1 MRRRDWLVGAGAV
14 AAGVAV
20 PSVLS
25 QVAAAAVSD
34 AAPDANPGADR
45 ARRGKGG
52 LESVDVAVVGGGLAG
67 LNAALTVAGAGASVL
82 VLEGD
87 TRAGGR
93 VRTADDFPHR
103 PDLGGVQIGP
113 MYARVRDVAR
123 RLKLKLEA
131 GAHVNAPY
139 SFLLEDTL
147 IPAKQWPESPLNRL
161 VGAERNVPP
170 HAMGGFYVERRT
182 PFTSL
187 EDWMA
192 PAAARY
198 DISLAQWLVEQKAS
212 AEATRLIHLSQ
223 GSTPLA
229 DMALLRMMQEAARS
243 KIDVQQVSALPEMQG
258 KDVFER
264 FALSSSHV
272 VGGTSRL
279 IEAISASL
287 GDSLRLGARV
297 RAIRTDRDGVELR
310 GANGL
315 RVRAKFVVVAV
326 PFSVL
331 REIEI
336 SPGLGGELG
345 DAVKRM
351 PYHNQSQVWLQ
362 VKKPYWEED
371 GIEASMWTDG
381 PVTLVRQQIEH
392 DGTRELVSALA
403 FGPKSRVLDAMP
415 AADRGRFVLDYL
427 HRIRPSMVGRL
438 EVLGVHS
445 WAMVPTVRGCSHQY
459 VPGKVQAWSQAM
471 MAPAGRLYFAGE
483 HTRRLEVGMESAMET
498 GERAALGILDRLS
511 A

>member
-1 MRRRDWLVGAGAV
+1 MSMRRREWLIGAGA
-14 AAGVAV
+14 AAASAAV
-20 PSVLS
+20 PGVLGG
-25 QVAAAAVSD
+25 VAAAAT
-34 AAPDANPGADR
+34 GAR
-45 ARRGKGG
+45 AGG
-52 LESVDVAVVGGGLAG
+52 GPETVDVAIVGGGLAG
-67 LNAALTVAGAGASVL
+67 LNAAMTLAGQGARVL

-93 VRTADDFPHR
+93 VRTADDFPHH

-123 RLKLKLEA
+123 RLNLKLEA

-139 SFLLEDTL
+139 SFVMQGTL

-161 VGAERNVPP
+161 VGDERRVPP
-170 HAMGGFYVERRT
+170 QGLGAHYVERRT

-187 EDWMA
+187 EDWMKPEA
-192 PAAARY
+192 SRY
-198 DISLAQWLVEQKAS
+198 DISLAQWLIEQNAS
-212 AEATRLIHLSQ
+212 PEATRLIHLSQ
-223 GSTPLA
+223 GSTPLEQ
-229 DMALLRMMQEAARS
+229 MALLRMMQEATRS
-243 KIDVQQVSALPEMQG
+243 KVDVKSVAAMPGMEG

-264 FALSSSHV
+264 FALASSHV

-279 IEAISASL
+279 VEAIGASL

-297 RAIRTDRDGVELR
+297 RSIRMGDDGAELR
-310 GANGL
+310 CANGL
-315 RVRAKFVVVAV
+315 RVRAKYVVVAV

-336 SPGLGGELG
+336 SPGLQGELA

-351 PYHNQSQVWLQ
+351 PYHNQSQVWLRAT
-362 VKKPYWEED
+362 KPYWEED

-392 DGTRELVSALA
+392 DGTRELISALA
-403 FGPKSRVLDAMP
+403 FGPKSRTLDAMAP
-415 AADRGRFVLDYL
+415 ADRGRLVLDYL

-438 EVLGVHS
+438 EVVGTHS
-445 WAMVPTVRGCSHQY
+445 WALVPTIRGCSHQY
-459 VPGKVQAWSQAM
+459 VPGKVMAWSQAM
-471 MAPAGRLYFAGE
+471 MKPHERLHFAGE

-498 GERAALGILDRLS
+498 GERAALEILERLS

>member
-1 MRRRDWLVGAGAV
+1 MRRREWLIGAGA
-14 AAGVAV
+14 AAATAAVPGVLSGVA
-20 PSVLS
+20 S
-25 QVAAAAVSD
+25 AA
-34 AAPDANPGADR
+34 N
-45 ARRGKGG
+45 ARPGKGG
-52 LESVDVAVVGGGLAG
+52 PETVDVAIVGGGLAG
-67 LNAALTVAGAGASVL
+67 LNAAMTLAGQGARVL

-93 VRTADDFPHR
+93 VRTADDFPHH

-123 RLKLKLEA
+123 RLNLKLEA

-139 SFLLEDTL
+139 SYVLEDTL
-147 IPAKQWPESPLNRL
+147 IPAKQWPESPKNRL
-161 VGAERNVPP
+161 VGAERRVPP
-170 HAMGGFYVERRT
+170 QAMGGYYVEQRT

-187 EDWMA
+187 EDWMQ
-192 PAAARY
+192 PGAARY

-212 AEATRLIHLSQ
+212 PEATRLIHLSQ
-223 GSTPLA
+223 GSTPLEKV
-229 DMALLRMMQEAARS
+229 ALLRMMQEATRS
-243 KIDVQQVSALPEMQG
+243 KVDVKSVSAMPGMEG

-264 FALSSSHV
+264 FALASSHV

-279 IEAISASL
+279 VEAIGASL

-297 RAIRTDRDGVELR
+297 RAIRMGRDGAELR
-310 GANGL
+310 CANGL
-315 RVRAKFVVVAV
+315 RVRAQYVVVAV

-331 REIEI
+331 REIDV
-336 SPGLGGELG
+336 SPGFGGELA

-351 PYHNQSQVWLQ
+351 PYHNQSQVWLR
-362 VKKPYWEED
+362 VRKPYWEDD

-392 DGTRELVSALA
+392 DGTRELISALA
-403 FGPKSRVLDAMP
+403 FGPKSYQLDAMP
-415 AADRGRFVLDYL
+415 VADRGRLVLDYL
-427 HRIRPSMVGRL
+427 HRIRPSMVGKL
-438 EVLGVHS
+438 EVVGTHS
-445 WAMVPTVRGCSHQY
+445 WALVPTIRGCSHQY

-471 MAPAGRLYFAGE
+471 WRPFERMHFAGE

-498 GERAALGILDRLS
+498 GERAAIEILERLS